1 MLSSHQELVGYL
13 WISGHIISILCTTHF
28 FLSFIPIL
36 FFFRE
41 LHWRKVMVGKL
52 LQPSPGAHVHVKHF
66 CHGKKSECSC
76 EPPAGQSSKWLCLFL
91 SLKDN
96 FSLPGCSTVFSHR
109 KDDQTMHAK
118 GYSASYSFYCH
129 KLMLY
134 QTRKYWNQTEHTAN
148 HFVLIAQHFVSLKD
162 HQILLLKIHL
172 SLIFLFWLGTRVP
185 STFLPWH
192 ALTPIIL
199 PFSREEVQCCQ
210 PTQTWVRSCYCSS
223 VLFILQGGKGKR

>member
-1 MLSSHQELVGYL
+1 MHHTLFSLFYPHFVLFQRVTLEESDGGEVAPAF
-13 WISGHIISILCTTHF
+13 SRCTRACKT
-28 FLSFIPIL
+28 FLS
-36 FFFRE
+36 RQE
-41 LHWRKVMVGKL
+41 E
-52 LQPSPGAHVHVKHF
+52 
-66 CHGKKSECSC
+66 SECSC